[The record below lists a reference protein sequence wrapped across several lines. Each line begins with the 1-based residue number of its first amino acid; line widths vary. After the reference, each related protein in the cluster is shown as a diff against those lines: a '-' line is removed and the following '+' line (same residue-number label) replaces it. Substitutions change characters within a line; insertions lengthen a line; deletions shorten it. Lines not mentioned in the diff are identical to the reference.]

1 MEELKVSEQTSKF
14 IRAIKA
20 LNDGYNLANEAI
32 ENFCV
37 PELSTEIINE
47 IEPHFQSI
55 VKAIQEVLLDSITDR
70 IDNKGN
76 EI

>member
-20 LNDGYNLANEAI
+20 LKDGYNVANEAI

>member
-1 MEELKVSEQTSKF
+1 MEELKVSEQTGKF

-20 LNDGYNLANEAI
+20 LNDGYNLAIEAI
-32 ENFCV
+32 ENYYGSDF
-37 PELSTEIINE
+37 SDGIIKE

-55 VKAIQEVLLDSITDR
+55 MKAVQDVMLDSITDR
-70 IDNKGN
+70 INNKDN